1 VAAGF
6 NNSCSPPPRRGV
18 VQKMSS
24 IPKFGKDNPLTD
36 RGTMPWDEFA
46 GRPARQ
52 LCGVW
57 AKDGSRC
64 RKLVVPGRGRC
75 RSHGGAAGAPFGP
88 RNGNFK
94 TGEYSQAAKLEVREA
109 SAELRRL
116 YKMGQEIG
124 LFPKRGRARKQKLK
138 PVAE

>member
-1 VAAGF
+1 
-6 NNSCSPPPRRGV
+6 
-18 VQKMSS
+18 MSS
-24 IPKFGKDNPLTD
+24 IPDTREPATAAD
-36 RGTMPWDEFA
+36 AVPMPWDVFTEL
-46 GRPARQ
+46 PHRQ

-57 AKDGSRC
+57 TKAGTRC
-64 RKLVVPGRGRC
+64 RKMVVPGRARC

-88 RNGNFK
+88 RNGNWK

-109 SAELRRL
+109 NAELRRL

-124 LFPKRGRARKQKLK
+124 LFPKRGRGRKRPAK